1 MFFFFFFLPRGS
13 FFSHLIIRLRMSVT
27 LFTIPASFL
36 VTKSRS
42 NQGPFTTGSL
52 HLCYFLLC
60 DHCWFYVAFLS
71 TWLLKWNLA
80 FCALSRAATM
90 MGLRA
95 TDKMYCCV
103 MLCYASVIRTNSPVA
118 LTISYNWYSCVI
130 SFLSAFC
137 DQGLFSWSLQ
147 VNQTLFL
154 PSHAPSKWTFLYGL
168 VRLCSSAWHC
178 CLLLS
183 MLVCVPQNGQR
194 GLSHPGHV
202 TSFGIK
208 QLLSGWISMHNVVCC
223 INVCVGGW
231 CSQLKEQDALD
242 CGIIQILA
250 YLAP

>member
-1 MFFFFFFLPRGS
+1 MWWVFFL
-13 FFSHLIIRLRMSVT
+13 
-27 LFTIPASFL
+27 TIPASFL

-80 FCALSRAATM
+80 FWALSRAATM
-90 MGLRA
+90 TGLRA
-95 TDKMYCCV
+95 TDKMYCCAGI
-103 MLCYASVIRTNSPVA
+103 YASVIRTNSPVA
-118 LTISYNWYSCVI
+118 LTISYNWYSCVF

-137 DQGLFSWSLQ
+137 DQGCFHGAFRSTKLFFCPLM
-147 VNQTLFL
+147 LCL
-154 PSHAPSKWTFLYGL
+154 SKWTFLNGL

-183 MLVCVPQNGQR
+183 MLVCVPQHGQR

-202 TSFGIK
+202 TSFGI
-208 QLLSGWISMHNVVCC
+208 
-223 INVCVGGW
+223 
-231 CSQLKEQDALD
+231 
-242 CGIIQILA
+242 
-250 YLAP
+250 

>member
-103 MLCYASVIRTNSPVA
+103 MLLWLELTLLLPSPSVTIDILVSFPFCQPFVIRACFHGAFRSTKLFFCPLMLRLNEHSSMGSSDSAPPPGTAVSSSP
-118 LTISYNWYSCVI
+118 C
-130 SFLSAFC
+130 
-137 DQGLFSWSLQ
+137 
-147 VNQTLFL
+147 
-154 PSHAPSKWTFLYGL
+154 
-168 VRLCSSAWHC
+168 
-178 CLLLS
+178 
-183 MLVCVPQNGQR
+183 
-194 GLSHPGHV
+194 
-202 TSFGIK
+202 
-208 QLLSGWISMHNVVCC
+208 
-223 INVCVGGW
+223 
-231 CSQLKEQDALD
+231 
-242 CGIIQILA
+242 
-250 YLAP
+250 